1 MNIYELLNKGVL
13 ETVEVIIKQG
23 KESVVLAGKE
33 PSGNWVAIKV
43 YRTLACDYKNMWKYL
58 VGDPRI
64 KKLKKDRWSIVAAW
78 CQKEFKN
85 LKVAHEAKVSCP
97 EPKAFRENV
106 LVMEFIG
113 ENSVPAPR
121 LVDIKVP
128 NPKRVYSLIMKDLEK
143 LIKAGLIHGDASAF
157 NILFYKKPYLIDF
170 SQSVMLKHPLAL
182 ELLKRDIKNVNDYFS
197 KLGVSVKDNEEVYKN
212 LVRFFSGS

>member
-1 MNIYELLNKGVL
+1 MNIYELLNKDVI
-13 ETVEVIIKQG
+13 ETVEVTVKQG

-33 PSGNWVAIKV
+33 PSGNWIAVKV

-64 KKLKKDRWSIVAAW
+64 RKLKKDRWSIVAAW

-85 LKVAHEAKVSCP
+85 LKIAHRAKVRCP

-113 ENSVPAPR
+113 EDSVPAPR

-128 NPKRVYSLIMKDLEK
+128 SPKRVYNSIMKDLEK
-143 LIKAGLIHGDASAF
+143 LVKAGLVHGDASAF

-170 SQSVMLKHPLAL
+170 SQSVVLKHPLAL
-182 ELLKRDIKNVNDYFS
+182 ELLKRDIKNINDFFS
-197 KLGVSVKDNEEVYKN
+197 KLGVN
-212 LVRFFSGS
+212 VRDEGELYNHLAKFF